1 MPYFACAA
9 YPFLPVATA
18 SINSSSLPALRVQV
32 ALTLP
37 GQPPAAPRLP
47 LAFEPFLFLTPAHQA
62 LQQHGCSVLAF
73 FLEDENA
80 GYTVAHLY
88 VVLDFEGQGLAR
100 SPGQASFG
108 GVQLAPSLPVGA
120 VHALLDAAEV
130 ALRQHHQTQL
140 KIRSYAHCY
149 DPTGAATLAEA
160 LGERGYLVALS
171 EENYYLDLGRDYAAH
186 LTYNERHCL
195 RKCERAGFVLE
206 QEPPY
211 LLPLAYE
218 FMAACRR
225 ERGQAL
231 SLPLERVQAMFKEFP
246 RQHLLLSVR
255 EPSGEWA
262 AVLIAIRASRQVFY
276 DFYLASPL
284 RHNKMSPTVQLLGGL
299 YAFAQANEAAI
310 VDLGTST
317 LPNGEPNKS
326 LLNFKRHLGGLPS
339 PRLTWQKV
347 L

>member
-1 MPYFACAA
+1 VPYFAYAA
-9 YPFLPVATA
+9 YPFLPVAIFA
-18 SINSSSLPALRVQV
+18 PNSSPPALHVHV

-62 LQQHGCSVLAF
+62 LQQHGCPVLAF
-73 FLEDENA
+73 FLEDEA
-80 GYTVAHLY
+80 LGYTVAQLY
-88 VVLDFEGQGLAR
+88 VVLDFEGPGLAR

-108 GVQLAPSLPVGA
+108 GVQVAPGVPASA
-120 VHALLDAAEV
+120 VHGLLDAVEA
-130 ALRQHHQTQL
+130 ALRQHQQTRL
-140 KIRSYAHCY
+140 EIRGYASCY
-149 DPTGAATLAEA
+149 DPAGAATLGEA
-160 LGERGYLVALS
+160 LGERGYLVTLR

-186 LTYNERHCL
+186 LTYNEHHSL
-195 RKCERAGFVLE
+195 RKCQQAGFVLE

-211 LLPLAYE
+211 LLPLAHD

-225 ERGQAL
+225 ERGHAL
-231 SLPLERVQAMFKEFP
+231 SLPLERVQALFKEFP

-255 EPSGEWA
+255 EPTGAWA
-262 AVLIAIRASRQVFY
+262 AVLIAIRASSRVFY

-284 RHNKMSPTVQLLGGL
+284 RFNKLSPTVQLLGGL
-299 YAFAQANEAAI
+299 HAFAQANEAAI

-317 LPNGEPNKS
+317 LPSGEPNKS
-326 LLNFKRHLGGLPS
+326 LLDFKRHLGGLAS